1 MEQNIYNGTIG
12 GPVLN
17 EEGAVQTG
25 HGYRLQF
32 LGSDN
37 PKEITKRVVI
47 GVVAVALAVL
57 LIATLLGGK
66 QPIDFP
72 DEMILLNAIGQ
83 PLEEAALKVGIKL
96 ADMTETE
103 PGVYL
108 SNKGIILDGVAFDLY
123 FYAEDGICSGF
134 AYIADYQADVKKAS
148 KDIYNTFVNLRIKS
162 FAQFPELLNEED
174 RENLPEVTR
183 RNIRKHLEDGNNLL
197 VKHTYDY
204 TPYFEN
210 LKPFIEKIEA
220 ADDWEGRVGEYVVR
234 KAMLYMDKGGA
245 YDALTQRVQL
255 VLSYRIEPDRAGR
268 YGGAY

>member
-17 EEGAVQTG
+17 EEGAVHTG
-25 HGYRLQF
+25 RGKYRIQF

-37 PKEITKRVVI
+37 PKEITKRVAI
-47 GVVAVALAVL
+47 AAVAVALAVL
-57 LIATLLGGK
+57 LIATLLAGK
-66 QPIDFP
+66 QPNDFP
-72 DEMILLNAIGQ
+72 NEIELRNSIGQ
-83 PLEEAALKVGIKL
+83 PLEEAALKVGVKL

-123 FYAEDGICSGF
+123 FYAEDDICSGF
-134 AYIADYQADVKKAS
+134 AYIADYQADAKKAS

-162 FAQFPELLNEED
+162 FAQHPELLNEED
-174 RENLPEVTR
+174 REALPEVTR
-183 RNIRKHLEDGNNLL
+183 KNIRKHLVDGNNLL

-210 LKPFIEKIEA
+210 IKPFIEKLEA

-234 KAMLYMDKGGA
+234 NAVLYMDKGGT
-245 YDALTQRVQL
+245 YDPLTQRVQL
-255 VLSYRIEPDRAGR
+255 VLSYRIEPERELLYD
-268 YGGAY
+268 

>member
-66 QPIDFP
+66 QPKNFP
-72 DEMILLNAIGQ
+72 NVIELINAIGQ
-83 PLEEAALKVGIKL
+83 PLEDAVLKVGVKL

-103 PGVYL
+103 PGVYF
-108 SNKGIILDGVAFDLY
+108 SNKGIVHDGVAFDLY

-134 AYIADYQADVKKAS
+134 AYKADYQAKPKKATR
-148 KDIYNTFVNLRIKS
+148 DIYNILVDMRIKEFVPNGETDAVKVTLKS
-162 FAQFPELLNEED
+162 LQNELQKETAVRINGGDIWDIDESDPIKVFMKQLE
-174 RENLPEVTR
+174 
-183 RNIRKHLEDGNNLL
+183 RNGWGHAVFYI
-197 VKHTYDY
+197 
-204 TPYFEN
+204 
-210 LKPFIEKIEA
+210 
-220 ADDWEGRVGEYVVR
+220 
-234 KAMLYMDKGGA
+234 DKGAA
-245 YDALTQRVQL
+245 YDPETQTVQMIFQH
-255 VLSYRIEPDRAGR
+255 RIENVME
-268 YGGAY
+268 